1 MSNYLSETQIVR
13 VFIYPE
19 ISTIWEDGNDDDG
32 EIDNRGN
39 DDDSN
44 DQVIRIYD
52 DDNDEYTQ
60 MISMRKVIM
69 RRSMTMR
76 LMMRKMP
83 MIVPAVLMLYGMLPV
98 PAVL

>member
-1 MSNYLSETQIVR
+1 
-13 VFIYPE
+13 
-19 ISTIWEDGNDDDG
+19 
-32 EIDNRGN
+32 
-39 DDDSN
+39 
-44 DQVIRIYD
+44 VIRIYD